1 MLSLLVKTWNLCLGL
16 ENKKDY
22 VSSVINDK
30 QIAICCLQEV
40 ELESS
45 YPMDIL
51 SFRGYTLETE
61 WNDTKLR
68 CAIYIK
74 NIIPQHIDGGTL
86 NKQISTL

>member
-51 SFRGYTLETE
+51 
-61 WNDTKLR
+61 
-68 CAIYIK
+68 
-74 NIIPQHIDGGTL
+74 
-86 NKQISTL
+86 